1 MNLCSLVLDRYMA
14 VVKPLKYVNFM
25 TTRRITKLIFFSWVI
40 PFCLAI
46 FSVFMSLYLTF
57 SLCRIVL
64 SVCYAFLE
72 IFFSCM
78 LIFCFISMATVVYK
92 QTRSSAIL
100 AKQLRFNHQGL
111 TFNTYDKSAVV
122 MLAVVVVFA
131 LACFAT
137 YLRCSFLQLSG
148 NRRHPHL
155 SCKSDFKFRIP
166 MLVLNSAIN
175 PLAYAFFKRDIKKA
189 LKGKKHINLNAQLKL
204 CIEYRMETWFWILG
218 WILSILTIAGN
229 GFTVL
234 FVGSRRRL
242 RTKTNALIVSLAVAD
257 FCVGAFVV
265 PSLFVCDI
273 RGGCIW
279 PQPYASWVDFI
290 RWLFEYASTMNMAV
304 VKPLKYVNF
313 MTTRRVTQLTFFSWL
328 NRSWFYDFFCYNGF
342 KSNVSFTSHIMVLS
356 VCSTVLEIYFSCMLI
371 YCFISMV
378 TVVYRQ
384 TRSSAILA
392 KQLRFNHRGLTF
404 QKYDKSAV
412 VMLAAVVGFAL
423 VCSAIYMRCDFL

>member
-1 MNLCSLVLDRYMA
+1 
-14 VVKPLKYVNFM
+14 M
-25 TTRRITKLIFFSWVI
+25 TSERSKRRDFLSLIF
-40 PFCLAI
+40 
-46 FSVFMSLYLTF
+46 
-57 SLCRIVL
+57 
-64 SVCYAFLE
+64 
-72 IFFSCM
+72 
-78 LIFCFISMATVVYK
+78 ISKPV
-92 QTRSSAIL
+92 
-100 AKQLRFNHQGL
+100 
-111 TFNTYDKSAVV
+111 
-122 MLAVVVVFA
+122 
-131 LACFAT
+131 
-137 YLRCSFLQLSG
+137 SF
-148 NRRHPHL
+148 
-155 SCKSDFKFRIP
+155 KD
-166 MLVLNSAIN
+166 
-175 PLAYAFFKRDIKKA
+175 
-189 LKGKKHINLNAQLKL
+189 INLNAQLKL

-356 VCSTVLEIYFSCMLI
+356 VCSTVLEIFCSCMLI
-371 YCFISMV
+371 YCFISIV

-392 KQLRFNHRGLTF
+392 KQPRFNHLGLTF

-423 VCSAIYMRCDFL
+423 VCSAIYMRCDFLQVFCKPSNSTLYAV